1 MRFPS
6 VLKSGYF
13 LKIPEEKI
21 KMKNL
26 AILFAFVC
34 LFAIGA
40 AAQSKKSDFSGEW
53 TLDASKSKLGERSRI
68 EGMTLKVT
76 QTDKELK
83 VETTTKR
90 AAPPEGAPAGG
101 GGGNRG
107 GGMRGGFGGG
117 DGTTV
122 YSLEG
127 KETTTEGAMGG
138 QAMLKAKVEKDN
150 KLNLLRTQTIDS
162 PNGQATISVKE
173 TWELS
178 ADGKTLTVKR
188 DVESPR
194 GTNSME
200 MVFTRK

>member
-1 MRFPS
+1 
-6 VLKSGYF
+6 
-13 LKIPEEKI
+13 
-21 KMKNL
+21 MKNL

-40 AAQSKKSDFSGEW
+40 TAQSKKADFSGEW

-68 EGMTLKVT
+68 EAMTLKVT
-76 QTDKELK
+76 QTEKELK

-90 AAPPEGAPAGG
+90 PAPPQGEMAGGNGNTGAMPAPAGG
-101 GGGNRG
+101 GMR

-127 KETTTEGAMGG
+127 KETSTEGAMGG
-138 QAMLKAKVEKDN
+138 QATLKAKVEKDSR
-150 KLNLLRTQTIDS
+150 LNLSRTQTIDS

-194 GTNSME
+194 GTTSTE

>member
-1 MRFPS
+1 
-6 VLKSGYF
+6 
-13 LKIPEEKI
+13 
-21 KMKNL
+21 MKNL

-53 TLDASKSKLGERSRI
+53 MLDASKSKLGERSRI

-127 KETTTEGAMGG
+127 KETTADGAMGG
-138 QAMLKAKVEKDN
+138 QTTLKAKVEKDN
-150 KLNLLRTQTIDS
+150 KLNLTRTQTIDS
-162 PNGQATISVKE
+162 PNGQAAISIKE

-194 GTNSME
+194 GTNTTE

>member
-1 MRFPS
+1 
-6 VLKSGYF
+6 
-13 LKIPEEKI
+13 
-21 KMKNL
+21 MKNL

-40 AAQSKKSDFSGEW
+40 TAQSRKADFSGEW

-76 QTDKELK
+76 QTEKELK

-90 AAPPEGAPAGG
+90 PVPQGEMAGGNGNTGAMPAPAGG
-101 GGGNRG
+101 GRS
-107 GGMRGGFGGG
+107 GMRGGFGGG

-138 QAMLKAKVEKDN
+138 QATLKAKVEKDN
-150 KLNLLRTQTIDS
+150 KLNLSRTQTIDS
-162 PNGQATISVKE
+162 PNGQAAISVKE

-194 GTNSME
+194 GTNSTE

>member
-1 MRFPS
+1 
-6 VLKSGYF
+6 
-13 LKIPEEKI
+13 
-21 KMKNL
+21 MKNL

-40 AAQSKKSDFSGEW
+40 TAQSKKSDFSGEW

-68 EGMTLKVT
+68 EAMTLKVT
-76 QTDKELK
+76 QTEKELK

-90 AAPPEGAPAGG
+90 AAPQGEMAGGNGNTGAMPAPAGG
-101 GGGNRG
+101 GR

-117 DGTTV
+117 DGTNV
-122 YSLEG
+122 YNLEG
-127 KETTTEGAMGG
+127 KEIIVENEMGG
-138 QAMLKAKVEKDN
+138 KATLKAKVEKDN
-150 KLNLLRTQTIDS
+150 KLNLSRTQTIDS

-173 TWELS
+173 TWEMS

-194 GTNSME
+194 GTNSTE
-200 MVFTRK
+200 MIFTRK

>member
-1 MRFPS
+1 
-6 VLKSGYF
+6 V
-13 LKIPEEKI
+13 EKI

-40 AAQSKKSDFSGEW
+40 TAQSKKADFSGEW

-68 EGMTLKVT
+68 EGMTLRVT
-76 QTDKELK
+76 QTEKELK

-90 AAPPEGAPAGG
+90 AAPPQGEMAGG
-101 GGGNRG
+101 SGNAGTMPAPPPGRG

-127 KETTTEGAMGG
+127 KETTAEGAMGG
-138 QAMLKAKVEKDN
+138 QATLKAKVEKDN
-150 KLNLLRTQTIDS
+150 KLNLTRTQTIDS

-188 DVESPR
+188 DVESLR
-194 GTNSME
+194 GTNSTE